1 MIDFLGRKYICMA
14 VSFVILSLGLV
25 AYVSKGFRYH
35 VDFAG
40 GLCLSISFKNPVD
53 TGDLREKMVLVG
65 LKDAVI
71 QKKGKGNH
79 SFIIQITQE
88 SSVDA
93 EGNNIGDSIFQKI
106 KSLFPENEITLDST
120 DWVGPEV
127 GKDIKANAFISVF
140 LSLLLILLYVM
151 VRSKYNYAIGAVV
164 ALAHDMLVVLA
175 VFLILGEQISVHV
188 LAAILTVLGYS
199 INDTIVIFTRIGEIL
214 KMRLKKIGIEFMAPG
229 YYGLAHI
236 TNDVR
241 EIRTPEDFKGLK
253 IRATGPMNADLV
265 RQFGGS
271 AIVMGGGEVY
281 IAMARGT
288 VDGTSCQIG
297 GLYDRKWYEVNKYA
311 TINLSSGYSDIPMLA
326 NLKWWNTLPK
336 DIQGVLKKIAEDSGE
351 WGFNETVT
359 IENNCLEKLKKTNL
373 KMTVLTPEERERF
386 KKVSE
391 PLTQLWI
398 EKHGTIGKELVESMR
413 R

>member
-14 VSFVILSLGLV
+14 VSFVILSLGLA

-65 LKDAVI
+65 LKDAAI

-127 GKDIKANAFISVF
+127 GKDIKSNAFISVF

-199 INDTIVIFTRIGEIL
+199 INDTIVIFSRIKEN
-214 KMRLKKIGIEFMAPG
+214 LKKMTSVPLEEVVNISINQTLRRTLLTSLSTFLAVGSIFLLGGEALRGFSMAMLIGI
-229 YYGLAHI
+229 
-236 TNDVR
+236 V
-241 EIRTPEDFKGLK
+241 
-253 IRATGPMNADLV
+253 
-265 RQFGGS
+265 FGTYS
-271 AIVMGGGEVY
+271 SIY
-281 IAMARGT
+281 IASPVMLA
-288 VDGTSCQIG
+288 
-297 GLYDRKWYEVNKYA
+297 
-311 TINLSSGYSDIPMLA
+311 LSS
-326 NLKWWNTLPK
+326 N
-336 DIQGVLKKIAEDSGE
+336 
-351 WGFNETVT
+351 
-359 IENNCLEKLKKTNL
+359 
-373 KMTVLTPEERERF
+373 
-386 KKVSE
+386 SE
-391 PLTQLWI
+391 
-398 EKHGTIGKELVESMR
+398 G
-413 R
+413 